1 MAHTLITRPLST
13 GAAGGLS
20 LCHALRSD
28 GSAHTGAAEASLS
41 RPRARRPCSPSLRS
55 TSVPTKNTLC
65 VRNTAARLVGVVLD
79 EERLLDR
86 RLRAGLVLA
95 LGGLRVGLRAREELV
110 LRRLVLVLLAAPD
123 LDARRLERARVR
135 EGEGEGALAVEL
147 VDLVEVDGR
156 VLLRDAAREERDAR
170 HGGRQA
176 AVERLHG
183 HLGDRRRVR
192 LVLALD
198 ARDRHRRLEQRA
210 LEEDAV
216 VAQLLV
222 HGRGTR
228 SCTRAVVVMSWSPS

>member
-41 RPRARRPCSPSLRS
+41 RPRARRPCSFAPCS

-65 VRNTAARLVGVVLD
+65 VRDTAARLVGVVLD
-79 EERLLDR
+79 EERLLDG

-147 VDLVEVDGR
+147 VDLVEVDRR
-156 VLLRDAAREERDAR
+156 VLLGDTAREEGDAGHR
-170 HGGRQA
+170 RRQA
-176 AVERLHG
+176 AVERAHG
-183 HLGDRRRVR
+183 HLCNRRGVGLVR
-192 LVLALD
+192 GVH
-198 ARDRHRRLEQRA
+198 ARD
-210 LEEDAV
+210 
-216 VAQLLV
+216 
-222 HGRGTR
+222 
-228 SCTRAVVVMSWSPS
+228 